1 MDGIGA
7 RVNNTLS
14 SSRVIDILGEPC
26 YNYDI
31 ATRSTSWQVS
41 KQNNGEKS

>member
-1 MDGIGA
+1 MDGTGA
-7 RVNNTLS
+7 HTNNILS
-14 SSRVIDILGEPC
+14 IRMVIDILVEPC